1 MQETLFTTHEVSRF
15 CNVYPTTVIKWIN
28 EGILAAFTTPGGHRR
43 IKKRDLI
50 KLIDDNNMPMP
61 DELTRG
67 SQPRILVIDD
77 NIRILKM
84 ITTVL
89 QAEKDWDIASV
100 SSSFKAGVVVSEWK
114 PDLIL
119 LDFLMPEIDGFEI
132 CKGLKANESTKN
144 IPVIAVTVLRD
155 AQDIKRMYACGVSDY
170 LAKPFT
176 AGALVERVGKYLAVK
191 V

>member
-1 MQETLFTTHEVSRF
+1 MQEQLYTTHEVSRF

-28 EGILAAFTTPGGHRR
+28 EGTLTAFTTPGGHRR
-43 IKKRDLI
+43 IKKSDLI

-61 DELTRG
+61 NELTRG

-84 ITTVL
+84 ITTIL

-100 SSSFKAGVVVSEWK
+100 SSSFKAGVMVSEWK

-119 LDFLMPEIDGFEI
+119 LDFLMPEIDGFEV
-132 CKGLKANESTKN
+132 CRGLRANESTRN

-155 AQDIKRMYACGVSDY
+155 AQDIKKMYACGISDY
-170 LAKPFT
+170 LVKPFT
-176 AGALVERVGKYLAVK
+176 AQALVERVGKYLAVK